1 MLDDREGAP
10 LPDDPG
16 RAVTMDPTQNLR
28 KRRDARKEV
37 EGAILETA
45 LGLED
50 PEAREVFLCQW
61 FSNDP
66 EGLEAMRGLLR
77 ASFESASFFV
87 EARELRV
94 SAARDAVGEME
105 PDFSMEPVSPPIE
118 GPGSRIGPYRLI
130 RRIGEGGCGVV
141 YEAAQEE
148 PVSRKVALK
157 IIRLGM
163 DTEAVIARFG
173 VERQALALMDHRNIA
188 RVLDAGATDT
198 GRPYFVMELVK
209 GERIT
214 SYCDTHLL
222 DLPQR
227 LELFIR
233 VCHAIQHAHQKGII
247 HRDIK
252 PSNILVESLD
262 GAAVPKV
269 IDFGIAKATGDTNG
283 RTQITERD
291 QIIGTP
297 AYMSPEQVD
306 LRGIDIDTRSDIYSL
321 GVVLY
326 ELLSGCPPFDEAAL
340 LKAGMSEMRRILL
353 EDDPPT
359 PSQRFADPMVAGSRR
374 TEPARLHSLLRGDLD
389 AIVMKAMEK
398 LRNRRYQTVNSL
410 AMDVQRFL
418 AHEPVLARR
427 PGKLYL
433 IGKFM
438 RRNRGACLSGAA
450 VGVSLVG
457 GLGASTWLYVRERSA
472 FSEQKRLALEAEAA
486 RTKEFHLLEQAQA
499 RVGISQLAGLL
510 NRRQAGAGVSADHDF
525 GGVAILLGEG
535 KAEEA
540 DALLRENPLDSI
552 EPSPDATRVFRS
564 LGHWNAM
571 RGRWEQALR
580 CFRWLDQANR
590 FDNVEG
596 IIEGT
601 DPTCFATLLAEFGK
615 AEDYKKFR
623 REALDRYLPVKS
635 ALAAE
640 HLLKISLLL
649 PLDPSELER
658 LRQAADMCSSG
669 TRSEYSGRD
678 SFPQWDSLALTMYH
692 HRCGDMGKVLEW
704 SDKCLSFP
712 GGRGD
717 RERSTRSLR
726 AIALQRLGDREGMR
740 NQLSKA
746 RALSPPPAGVGEKL
760 KLDIWVDWSV
770 SRVLLKEAEAV
781 TAE

>member
-1 MLDDREGAP
+1 
-10 LPDDPG
+10 
-16 RAVTMDPTQNLR
+16 MDPSEGR
-28 KRRDARKEV
+28 RARRDPRKEI

-50 PEAREVFLCQW
+50 PEAREVFLRQW
-61 FSNDP
+61 FGNDP
-66 EGLEAMRGLLR
+66 EGLERMRGLLK
-77 ASFESASFFV
+77 ASAESASFFM
-87 EARELRV
+87 EAREHRV
-94 SAARDAVGEME
+94 SAARDAVEDME
-105 PDFSMEPVSPPIE
+105 PIQVAGVISPPIE
-118 GPGSRIGPYRLI
+118 GPGSHIGPYRLLG
-130 RRIGEGGCGVV
+130 RIGEGGCGVV
-141 YEAAQEE
+141 YEAAQDE

-163 DTEAVIARFG
+163 DTEAVIARFE

-214 SYCDTHLL
+214 RYCDAHRL

-227 LELFIR
+227 LELFIQ

-252 PSNILVESLD
+252 PSNILVESPD
-262 GAAVPKV
+262 GVAVPKV
-269 IDFGIAKATGDTNG
+269 IDFGIAKAAGADHQG

-321 GVVLY
+321 GVLLY
-326 ELLSGCPPFDEAAL
+326 ELLSGRPPFDEAAL
-340 LKAGMSEMRRILL
+340 EKAGMSEMRRALL
-353 EDDPPT
+353 EDDPPV
-359 PSQRFADPMVAGSRR
+359 PSQRPAGEVVAENRR
-374 TEPARLHSLLRGDLD
+374 TDPSRLQSTLRGDLD

-410 AMDVQRFL
+410 AMDVRRYL

-427 PGKLYL
+427 AGRLYH
-433 IGKFM
+433 IGKFV
-438 RRNRGACLSGAA
+438 RRNRVACLSGAA
-450 VGVSLVG
+450 VAVSLVG
-457 GLGASTWLYVRERSA
+457 GMGASTWLYVRERAA
-472 FSEQKRLALEAEAA
+472 FSEQKRLAWEAEIA
-486 RTKEFHLLEQAQA
+486 RNKEFHLLEQAEA
-499 RVGISQLAGLL
+499 RASISQVAGLL
-510 NRRQAGAGVSADHDF
+510 NRRQTGVSLSADNDF
-525 GGVAILLGEG
+525 GGVAILLNEG

-552 EPSPDATRVFRS
+552 EPSPDATRVFRT

-571 RGRWEQALR
+571 RGRWHQALR
-580 CFRWLDQANR
+580 CFQWLDQANR
-590 FDNVEG
+590 FDNIEG

-601 DPTCFATLLAEFGK
+601 DPMCLATLLAEFGK
-615 AEDYKKFR
+615 EEDYKKFR
-623 REALDRYLPVKS
+623 REALDRYLPVRS

-640 HLLKISLLL
+640 HLLKITLLR
-649 PLDPSELER
+649 PLEAVELER
-658 LRQAADMCSSG
+658 LRQAAEMCASG
-669 TRSEYSGRD
+669 RRSEYSGRD
-678 SFPQWDSLALTMYH
+678 SFPQWDALALTMFH
-692 HRCGDMGKVLEW
+692 HRSGESRKVLEW
-704 SDKCLSFP
+704 SDRCFSFS

-717 RERSTRSLR
+717 RERSTRCLR
-726 AIALQRLGDREGMR
+726 AISLHRLGDRDAALG
-740 NQLSKA
+740 QLAHA
-746 RALSPPPAGVGEKL
+746 RTLTPPPSGPEEEL
-760 KLDIWVDWSV
+760 KLDIWLDWSV

-781 TAE
+781 AAE